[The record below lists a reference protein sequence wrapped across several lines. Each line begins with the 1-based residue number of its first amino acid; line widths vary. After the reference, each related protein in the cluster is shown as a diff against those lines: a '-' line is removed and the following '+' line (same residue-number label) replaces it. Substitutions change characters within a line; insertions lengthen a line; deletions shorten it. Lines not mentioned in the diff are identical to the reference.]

1 MIRFRSKAIEKLL
14 EDRKSHITLSTYQHI
29 TKAIDKGAEGM
40 DAYVLSNICRDLEC
54 LPNDIVEYV

>member
-1 MIRFRSKAIEKLL
+1 MIRFKSTAIQKLL
-14 EDRKSHITLSTYQHI
+14 EVRKPYISLSTYQHI
-29 TKAIDKGAEGM
+29 HKAMDKGAEGM

>member
-1 MIRFRSKAIEKLL
+1 MIRFKCTAIQKLL
-14 EDRKSHITLSTYQHI
+14 EERKPYISLSTYQHI
-29 TKAIDKGAEGM
+29 HKAMDKGAEGM

>member
-1 MIRFRSKAIEKLL
+1 MIRFKSTAIQKLL
-14 EDRKSHITLSTYQHI
+14 EERKPYISLSTYQHI
-29 TKAIDKGAEGM
+29 HKAMDKGAERM